1 VATAEPERELIRR
14 IAPFALPAT
23 ALAFAIGALVAGVD
37 AGWSAAIGIAVV
49 SLNFVAHGFSTA
61 WAASISPVL
70 LYAVGLSGFVIRL
83 GVVLVIIALLNTTDW
98 FSVVAFIA
106 AVVPS
111 TILLLGAEM
120 KILSGRMQA
129 DLWSFPDAGAR
140 GMHR

>member
-1 VATAEPERELIRR
+1 M
-14 IAPFALPAT
+14 
-23 ALAFAIGALVAGVD
+23 
-37 AGWSAAIGIAVV
+37 
-49 SLNFVAHGFSTA
+49 
-61 WAASISPVL
+61 L

-83 GVVLVIIALLNTTDW
+83 GVVLAIIALLNTTDW

-129 DLWSFPDAGAR
+129 DLWSFPDAGAP